1 MLYYIILYHIISYHI
16 MLYYIILYY
25 IILYYIILYCII
37 LYYIILVL
45 VMLHRSFLGS
55 GKWSNLALPDA
66 DNKKNSEN
74 PLYLSS
80 IHFCILD

>member
-1 MLYYIILYHIISYHI
+1 
-16 MLYYIILYY
+16 
-25 IILYYIILYCII
+25 
-37 LYYIILVL
+37 
-45 VMLHRSFLGS
+45 MLHRSFLGS